1 MSANIALTTTFTPPA
16 SCFDNQYTS
25 YGGSYWVKDTA
36 VSSLQCYPTGFKS
49 LWPNGI
55 PFSPGI
61 CPQSY
66 TTATQSPYSGQA
78 GATAGLCCPTGFAA
92 NGLGCQSTITAS
104 TTLSAPDGNHAVG
117 SGAVLALHGVY
128 IVWQSGSDGQA
139 ASTTTSPPAAVTPTT
154 MTVSAISTAQPTVSA
169 TSQSTSTSTTSSTT
183 QPAIS
188 STPSTTTISVQPES
202 QTTSALGMLPSSD
215 TTSETSPSMT
225 PANSPSPSTSAVVTA
240 ADFTPSPSPTPTPDP
255 PPPHGL
261 STGAKAGIAIGVI
274 AGVLAIAALAWF
286 LLSRRRR
293 DRDRLPEPMPY
304 KGTHSAEMMQT
315 AGHQRNISE
324 LSSEG
329 AASKTNVMRR
339 PLGVDN
345 DMFRRS
351 ELQG

>member
-1 MSANIALTTTFTPPA
+1 MSANIALTTTFAPPA

-128 IVWQSGSDGQA
+128 IVWQSGSSGQA
-139 ASTTTSPPAAVTPTT
+139 ASTTTILPAAVSPTT
-154 MTVSAISTAQPTVSA
+154 MTVSAIPTAQSTISA
-169 TSQSTSTSTTSSTT
+169 PPQSTTTSNTQPSAQPMTSSSPSTGTSTM
-183 QPAIS
+183 QPAS
-188 STPSTTTISVQPES
+188 QTTSTIGVPLSGSTNTDTSPSTTTANP
-202 QTTSALGMLPSSD
+202 
-215 TTSETSPSMT
+215 TSPS
-225 PANSPSPSTSAVVTA
+225 SSAVVSPA
-240 ADFTPSPSPTPTPDP
+240 NFTPTPTPNVSAHD
-255 PPPHGL
+255 L

-274 AGVLAIAALAWF
+274 VGVLAIAALAWL

-293 DRDRLPEPMPY
+293 ERKRLPEPMPY

-315 AGHQRNISE
+315 AGHQRNVSE

-329 AASKTNVMRR
+329 AASKTNMVRR
-339 PLGVDN
+339 PPGADN
-345 DMFRRS
+345 DMFKRS